1 MIHTD
6 IVPQDILDFWF
17 KNIDS
22 KDWFNASPE
31 FDHTIKTRF
40 LEVSTLNAQCVR
52 ADTHHEWASNAEGAL
67 ALILTLD
74 QFPRNMFRGT
84 PKAFEWDNSAQ
95 SVASRM
101 IEIGHDLAIPAR
113 QRAFVYMPFMH
124 AENLYAQNRCVE
136 LCTERLEDKS
146 TLRHAKAHRE
156 LIKTFGRFPHR
167 NKILGRKS
175 TSTEIEFLAKGGYS
189 P

>member
-1 MIHTD
+1 M
-6 IVPQDILDFWF
+6 
-17 KNIDS
+17 S
-22 KDWFNASPE
+22 S
-31 FDHTIKTRF
+31 
-40 LEVSTLNAQCVR
+40 
-52 ADTHHEWASNAEGAL
+52 ADGAL

-84 PKAFEWDNSAQ
+84 SKAFAWDNSAL
-95 SVASRM
+95 SVATRM
-101 IEIGHDLAIPAR
+101 IETGHDRVIPTS

-136 LCTERLEDKS
+136 LCSDRLEDES
-146 TLRHAKAHRE
+146 TLGHAKAHRE

-167 NKILGRKS
+167 NEILGRKS
-175 TSTEIEFLAKGGYS
+175 TTAEIEFLANGGYS